1 MGGIE
6 SEIENRE
13 KEGLPACLPRGFRS
27 VRGEECSCTVHLVA
41 YGVCGSR
48 QVERMGKNE
57 KQMGKEGER

>member
-27 VRGEECSCTVHLVA
+27 VGGEECSCTVHLVA
-41 YGVCGSR
+41 YVGCGCR
-48 QVERMGKNE
+48 QVKRMGNKW
-57 KQMGKEGER
+57 ERRERDRG

>member
-27 VRGEECSCTVHLVA
+27 VRGEECFCIVHLVA
-41 YGVCGSR
+41 YVGCDSR
-48 QVERMGKNE
+48 QVARMTKNE